1 MGRWPISPEQGITNR
16 ESHGYRDRNLFVLL
30 YIISTN
36 KDKQD
41 FYELPWTYLHG
52 HSSPSRFFNHL
63 LFLFLFLFFFL
74 LLFFNL
80 KKSFN
85 LLLLF
90 LMIVIYHHTQILIDF
105 QYRRRLNLK
114 SLIQSSEILPIDRTE
129 LGLGVK
135 GGSPASNSAA
145 QQLMNFFLCLCCV
158 RVRLRKKLFCLKLF
172 KGSSRL
178 IGLNLFRFTIGNFRC
193 WANFFE
199 FVYFVL
205 DLNLLIFLQPLKGGE
220 C

>member
-16 ESHGYRDRNLFVLL
+16 ESHVYRDRNLFVLL

-63 LFLFLFLFFFL
+63 LFLFLFFFL

-114 SLIQSSEILPIDRTE
+114 SLIQSSEILPVDRME

-172 KGSSRL
+172 KGSSCL
-178 IGLNLFRFTIGNFRC
+178 ALLLVT
-193 WANFFE
+193 
-199 FVYFVL
+199 FVVG
-205 DLNLLIFLQPLKGGE
+205 LIFLSLYILFQI
-220 C
+220 